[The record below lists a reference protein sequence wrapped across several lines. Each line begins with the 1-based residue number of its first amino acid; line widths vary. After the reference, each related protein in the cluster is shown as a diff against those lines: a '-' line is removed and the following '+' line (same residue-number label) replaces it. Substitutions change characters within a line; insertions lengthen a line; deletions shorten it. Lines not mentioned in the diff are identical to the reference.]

1 MMTESNSAGP
11 RLLWSLYYNIS
22 VCTVNQAE
30 AASLDIPRN
39 VHVASDP
46 DGTIAYENAVKEV
59 RYIVADKAMYLTKP
73 QCSNPIHD

>member
-1 MMTESNSAGP
+1 MIESNSAGP

-30 AASLDIPRN
+30 TASLDIPQN
-39 VHVASDP
+39 VHVTSDP

-59 RYIVADKAMYLTKP
+59 CDSLVLTTKRNM
-73 QCSNPIHD
+73 CT